1 MKYIVIGLFFIVFL
15 FSGCSNKNVQTPNE
29 KQIVVVDEKEEEFLS
44 EFDEELKVEKR
55 IDPLHSY
62 NRVMTN
68 FNDGLYEY
76 VVFPVA
82 RVYEDIVHIELRNG
96 FNNFFHN
103 ILYPVRFVNNILQ
116 GKFNNALDE
125 TGRFLVNTTVGFLG
139 MSDQAKDVF
148 HLKAHD
154 EDFGQTLGYWGVGS
168 GPHIVWPFL
177 GPSNLRD
184 SISFYPDSL
193 LNPVNYIQSRDYNL
207 VSNSKESF
215 GVNIF
220 DKLNKTSFTYKAYE
234 KIKQD
239 AVDLYPYLRDM
250 YEQRREKLIKE

>member
-15 FSGCSNKNVQTPNE
+15 FSGCTNKDVQTPNE
-29 KQIVVVDEKEEEFLS
+29 KQTVVVDEKEEEFLS

-82 RVYEDIVHIELRNG
+82 RVYGDIVHIELRDG

-116 GKFNNALDE
+116 GKFNKI
-125 TGRFLVNTTVGFLG
+125 GRA
-139 MSDQAKDVF
+139 SC
-148 HLKAHD
+148 
-154 EDFGQTLGYWGVGS
+154 
-168 GPHIVWPFL
+168 
-177 GPSNLRD
+177 
-184 SISFYPDSL
+184 
-193 LNPVNYIQSRDYNL
+193 
-207 VSNSKESF
+207 
-215 GVNIF
+215 
-220 DKLNKTSFTYKAYE
+220 
-234 KIKQD
+234 
-239 AVDLYPYLRDM
+239 
-250 YEQRREKLIKE
+250 RERV